1 MSKDNQVQFT
11 VTATDKGAAATN
23 VTVIC
28 APEEAMYFG
37 EIKTFSASKGFGFIG
52 CEAFSEA
59 DVFVLRTEL
68 PSGFAPQG
76 GHCRFK
82 VRMEEKGPVAVGV
95 QLLGAAGNQIQQMK
109 QMAFLGWG
117 KGYGKGFWGMP
128 PYMMGKGFGKGRSKG
143 FPRVDPSQKV
153 WIGELPE
160 DLDWKA
166 LQEHMDQVGK
176 TKWVDVFSGK
186 GKGTAAAAYNSPEE
200 ATSAIASLNGSSIN
214 GQAIVVDAWTK
225 KEEAP

>member
-11 VTATDKGAAATN
+11 VAATEKGAAATN
-23 VTVIC
+23 VIVMC
-28 APEEAMYFG
+28 PPEEKMYFG
-37 EIKTFSASKGFGFIG
+37 EIKNFNPSKGFGFISCG
-52 CEAFSEA
+52 AFPNT

-82 VRMEEKGPVAVGV
+82 VRTEEKGPVATGV
-95 QLLGAAGNQIQQMK
+95 QLLGAAGNQIQTMK

-117 KGYGKGFWGMP
+117 KGYGKSPWGMSP
-128 PYMMGKGFGKGRSKG
+128 FMMGKGFGKSKGKG
-143 FPRVDPSQKV
+143 FPKVDPSQKV
-153 WIGELPE
+153 WIGQLPE

-166 LQEHMDQVGK
+166 LQEHMDQVAK
-176 TKWVDVFSGK
+176 TKWVEVFRGK

-200 ATSAIASLNGSSIN
+200 AANAVATLNGSSIN
-214 GQAIVVDAWTK
+214 GQAIFVDVWTK
-225 KEEAP
+225 KEAE